1 MEQLKEYIKNLYT
14 MLENLIGALA
24 FDFLFWLP

>member
-1 MEQLKEYIKNLYT
+1 MEQFKEYFKNLYIL
-14 MLENLIGALA
+14 LENLIGALA